1 MWSLIRPYW
10 ASEDRWRGRLLFIT
24 ITALTLATV
33 WVNVRLNTWNGDFYN
48 ALQDKKF
55 EDFKRLLL
63 EFVGWAFLYIIL
75 VVYTQ
80 YFTQML
86 QMRWRRWMTEVYLE
100 RWMTGSAFY
109 RMGLVDLGSDN
120 PDQRI
125 AEDMKEFVN
134 QALSLFFGLL
144 NAVVSFVS
152 FVGILW
158 ALSGPITLGSGSDA
172 ITIPGYMVWVALA
185 YSIVGSLI
193 AHWVGK
199 PLIKLN
205 FDQERFEADFRYSL
219 VRARENA
226 EGIALYRGEHG
237 ELSNFKH
244 RFGNL
249 MTNWWEIMKRQKRF
263 TWFSSFYGQLAL
275 VFPIL
280 VASPR
285 YFGGAIQ
292 LGGLMQIASSFG
304 QVQNA
309 LSWFVDAYGKI
320 ASWRASIQR
329 LQGFQRAIDLAQSMG
344 AGLERVATSTLA
356 VGDKGSGVAGG
367 VDLNAVKVHLP
378 KMETSQDGKY
388 AELGRLLIAGSG
400 ERINPGINTLIE
412 GPSGSG
418 KSILFRTLAGIWP
431 FASGQLEMPGFET
444 VLFLPQKPYL
454 PLGTLRE
461 VTCYPGKLQ
470 ADGLIRAALQMV
482 ELPEL
487 AERLDEQALWS
498 QMLSGGEQQRLALAR
513 SLLIKPQWLFLDE
526 ATSAVDEAM
535 ESRLYALLAQ
545 ELPGT
550 TLVSIAHRPQ
560 VAKFHQQRLKLM
572 ANADAPV
579 QLSLEP
585 IL

>member
-10 ASEDRWRGRLLFIT
+10 VSEDRWRARLLFIS
-24 ITALTLATV
+24 ITLLTLATV
-33 WVNVRLNTWNGDFYN
+33 WVNVRLNGWNGEFYN

-63 EFVGWAFLYIIL
+63 EFVGWAFLFIIL

-100 RWMTGSAFY
+100 RWMSGSAFY

-134 QALSLFFGLL
+134 NALSLFFGLL

-158 ALSGPITLGSGSDA
+158 ALSGPITLGSGSSA
-172 ITIPGYMVWVALA
+172 FTIPGYMVWVALA
-185 YSIVGSLI
+185 YSIIGSLI
-193 AHWVGK
+193 AQWVGR

-205 FDQERFEADFRYSL
+205 FDQERYEADFRYSL

-226 EGIALYRGEHG
+226 EGIALYRGEKG
-237 ELSNFKH
+237 ELGNFKN
-244 RFGNL
+244 RFGHL

-304 QVQNA
+304 QVQSA
-309 LSWFVDAYGKI
+309 LSWFVDAYGRI

-329 LQGFQRAIDLAQSMG
+329 LQGFQRAIELAQGMG
-344 AGLERVATSTLA
+344 AGLDRVAQGLLVGEGSATAGKVNLYTL
-356 VGDKGSGVAGG
+356 
-367 VDLNAVKVHLP
+367 KVHLP
-378 KMETSQDGKY
+378 QSELDASGKN
-388 AELGRLLIAGSG
+388 AALGRLLIQGTG
-400 ERINPGINTLIE
+400 EQIDPRCNTLIE

-431 FASGQLEMPGFET
+431 FASGQLEMPPFERI
-444 VLFLPQKPYL
+444 LFLPQKPYL
-454 PLGTLRE
+454 PLGTLKE
-461 VTCYPGKLQ
+461 VTCYPG
-470 ADGLIRAALQMV
+470 ALQDDALVRQALLKV

-513 SLLIKPQWLFLDE
+513 ALLIQPQWLFLDE

-535 ESRLYALLAQ
+535 EARLYTLLAQ
-545 ELPGT
+545 ELPHT

-560 VAKFHQQRLKLM
+560 LAKFHKQRLHLTL
-572 ANADAPV
+572 NENGPV
-579 QLSLEP
+579 KLSLET
-585 IL
+585 I

>member
-10 ASEDRWRGRLLFIT
+10 VSEDRWRGRLIFVAIT
-24 ITALTLATV
+24 VLTLATV

-86 QMRWRRWMTEVYLE
+86 QIRWRRWMTEVYLE
-100 RWMTGSAFY
+100 RWMSGSAFY

-125 AEDMKEFVN
+125 AEDLKEFVN
-134 QALSLFFGLL
+134 NALSLFFGLL
-144 NAVVSFVS
+144 NALVSFVS

-158 ALSGPITLGSGSDA
+158 SLSGPITLGSGSSA

-185 YSIVGSLI
+185 YSIIGSLI

-205 FDQERFEADFRYSL
+205 FDQERYEADFRYSL

-226 EGIALYRGEHG
+226 EGIALYRGEAG
-237 ELSNFKH
+237 ELTNFKN
-244 RFGNL
+244 RFGYL
-249 MTNWWEIMKRQKRF
+249 MSNWWEIMKRQKRF

-285 YFGGAIQ
+285 YFSGAIQ

-304 QVQNA
+304 QVQTA
-309 LSWFVDAYGKI
+309 LSWFVDAYGRI

-329 LQGFQRAIDLAQSMG
+329 LQGFQRAIDLAQGMG
-344 AGLERVATSTLA
+344 AGLERIDSKTQATKPVDT
-356 VGDKGSGVAGG
+356 AGA
-367 VDLNAVKVHLP
+367 VDLNTVKVFLP
-378 KMETSQDGKY
+378 KLLLSREGKL
-388 AELGRLLIAGSG
+388 AELGRMLFQGAG
-400 ERINPGINTLIE
+400 ERINPLSNTLIE

-431 FASGQLEMPGFET
+431 FASGRLETPGFEK

-454 PLGTLRE
+454 PLGSLRE

-470 ADGLIRAALQMV
+470 D
-482 ELPEL
+482 
-487 AERLDEQALWS
+487 DEQALWS

-513 SLLIKPQWLFLDE
+513 ALLIKPQWLFLDE

-535 ESRLYALLAQ
+535 EARLYALLA
-545 ELPGT
+545 EDLPQT
-550 TLVSIAHRPQ
+550 TLISIAHRPQ
-560 VAKFHQQRLKLM
+560 LAKFHRQRLRLTVSD
-572 ANADAPV
+572 DAPV
-579 QLSLEP
+579 KLTLAP
-585 IL
+585 I

>member
-10 ASEDRWRGRLLFIT
+10 VSEDRWRGRLLFIG
-24 ITALTLATV
+24 ITLLTLATV
-33 WVNVRLNTWNGDFYN
+33 WVNVRLNGWNGDFYN

-100 RWMTGSAFY
+100 RWMSGSAFY

-134 QALSLFFGLL
+134 NALSLFFGLL

-158 ALSGPITLGSGSDA
+158 ALSGPITLGSGASA

-185 YSIVGSLI
+185 YSMIGSLI

-205 FDQERFEADFRYSL
+205 FDQERYEADFRYSL

-226 EGIALYRGEHG
+226 EGIALYRGEQG
-237 ELSNFKH
+237 ELGNFKD
-244 RFGNL
+244 RFGHL
-249 MTNWWEIMKRQKRF
+249 MSNWWEIMKRQKRF

-285 YFGGAIQ
+285 YFSGAIQ
-292 LGGLMQIASSFG
+292 LGGLMQIASAFG
-304 QVQNA
+304 QVQSS
-309 LSWFVDAYGKI
+309 LSWFVDAYGRI

-344 AGLERVATSTLA
+344 AGLELAHKSEHSGSEPKLGNTLDLHSLKVFLPEA
-356 VGDKGSGVAGG
+356 QGSSQAKSAG
-367 VDLNAVKVHLP
+367 
-378 KMETSQDGKY
+378 
-388 AELGRLLIAGSG
+388 LGRLLIEGGG
-400 ERINPGINTLIE
+400 ERIDANCNTLIE

-431 FASGQLEMPGFET
+431 FASGKLETPSLQD

-454 PLGTLRE
+454 PLGSLRT
-461 VTCYPGKLQ
+461 VTCYPGTLQ
-470 ADGLIRAALQMV
+470 DDASIQAALQKV

-487 AERLDEQALWS
+487 ADRLDEQALWS

-513 SLLIKPQWLFLDE
+513 ALLIKPRWLFLDE

-535 ESRLYALLAQ
+535 EARLYGLLAS
-545 ELPGT
+545 ELPET

-560 VAKFHQQRLKLM
+560 VARFHRQRLRLSTKPGV
-572 ANADAPV
+572 PV
-579 QLSLEP
+579 ALTLEP
-585 IL
+585 I

>member
-10 ASEDRWRGRLLFIT
+10 VSEDRWRARLIFIG
-24 ITALTLATV
+24 ITVLTLVTV

-86 QMRWRRWMTEVYLE
+86 QIRWRRWMTEVYLE
-100 RWMTGSAFY
+100 RWMSGSAFY

-125 AEDMKEFVN
+125 AEDLREFVN
-134 QALSLFFGLL
+134 NALSLFFGLL

-158 ALSGPITLGSGSDA
+158 TLSGPITLGTGSSA

-185 YSIVGSLI
+185 YSIIGSLI

-205 FDQERFEADFRYSL
+205 FDQERYEADFRYSL

-226 EGIALYRGEHG
+226 EGIALYRGETG
-237 ELSNFKH
+237 ELMNFKS
-244 RFGNL
+244 RFGRL
-249 MTNWWEIMKRQKRF
+249 MSNWWEIMKRQKRF

-304 QVQNA
+304 QVQTA
-309 LSWFVDAYGKI
+309 LSWFVDAYGRI

-329 LQGFQRAIDLAQSMG
+329 LQGFQRAIDLAQGMG
-344 AGLERVATSTLA
+344 AGLERVDSKAQEPNLGGT
-356 VGDKGSGVAGG
+356 AGA
-367 VDLNAVKVHLP
+367 VDLSTVKIFLP
-378 KMETSQDGKY
+378 QLRVSSDGKV
-388 AELGRLLIAGSG
+388 AELGRMLFQGAG
-400 ERINPGINTLIE
+400 EHIDPLVNTLIE

-431 FASGQLEMPGFET
+431 FATGRLETPGFDI

-454 PLGTLRE
+454 PLGSLRE

-470 ADGLIRAALQMV
+470 DDFLVRTALQKV

-487 AERLDEQALWS
+487 AERLDEQTLWS

-513 SLLIKPQWLFLDE
+513 ALLIKPRWLFLDE

-535 ESRLYALLAQ
+535 EARLYTLLAE
-545 ELPGT
+545 ELPQT
-550 TLVSIAHRPQ
+550 TLISIAHRPQ
-560 VAKFHQQRLKLM
+560 VAKFHRQRLRL
-572 ANADAPV
+572 AVSADAPV
-579 QLSLEP
+579 KLTLAP
-585 IL
+585 I